1 MKKINLKTNLIL
13 LTMMVFLTALNSYGQ
28 KNREEISEKYKWN
41 LTDLY
46 ESDGDWRKAVDDL
59 TAKLDEVEKFKG
71 TITESAENLLEA
83 LEFNSSLSKE
93 AAKIY
98 LYAGMNSDLDT
109 RNMKYNGMKQE
120 LQSLFSNFGA
130 KAAFIEPEILSADWE
145 TIEGFIEKEPRLE
158 VYRMPLENMFR
169 TKEHSLS
176 EKEERIM
183 ALSGMVSSVPQA
195 VYGTFSNAEMPK
207 PEVTLSDGTK
217 LEIGS
222 AEYSRYR
229 ASANRK
235 DREIVF
241 DAYWNNFVR
250 FQATYGEML
259 YGNVKADI
267 FRAKARH
274 YDSSLEASL
283 YPNNIPVEVYHS
295 LVDNVDKNL
304 PAFHRYLKIKKRMM
318 NVDTLKYLDLYAPVV
333 KDVDLNY
340 TYDEATAII
349 LDALKPLGDKYV
361 NIVKKAIDERWID
374 VYPTPG
380 KRSGAYS
387 NGAFYDGHPF
397 ILLNYND
404 LYDDVS
410 TLAHELGH
418 TMQSYFSNKTQPYP
432 TADYVTFVAEVAST
446 FNEVLLFNY
455 MMNKVE
461 DEDVKLSLLMEWLDR
476 FKGTLFRQTQ
486 FAEFELKIHEEAEQ
500 GKPLTGDEFSEIYK
514 DIVDRYY
521 GHDEAICYV
530 NDYINMEWAFIPH
543 FYYNFYVYQY
553 STSFTASIS
562 LAEKVMSGDKQALKN
577 YMDFLSAGGSD
588 YPIQLL
594 KNAGVDMTG
603 NEPFDKAIASMNKVM
618 DEIEKILDKKE
629 KE

>member
-1 MKKINLKTNLIL
+1 MKRINLKTNMIL
-13 LTMMVFLTALNSYGQ
+13 FTILAMFASMNSYSQ
-28 KNREEISEKYKWN
+28 KTREEIPEKYKWN
-41 LTDLY
+41 LSDLY
-46 ESDGDWRKAVDDL
+46 ESDEAWREAF
-59 TAKLDEVEKFKG
+59 DELASRLEGVERFKG
-71 TITESAENLLEA
+71 TLTQSADNLLQA
-83 LEFNSSLSKE
+83 LEFNSELSKE
-93 AAKIY
+93 ASKIY
-98 LYAGMNSDLDT
+98 LYAGMSSDLDT

-130 KAAFIEPEILSADWE
+130 KAAFIEPEILSADWS
-145 TIEGFIEKEPRLE
+145 TIEGFFKEEPKLE
-158 VYRMPLENMFR
+158 MYRMGLENMFR
-169 TKEHSLS
+169 TKAHSLS
-176 EKEERIM
+176 EAEERIM

-207 PEVTLSDGTK
+207 PEVTLSDGSK

-229 ASANRK
+229 ASGNRA

-241 DAYWNNFVR
+241 EAYWKNYAR
-250 FQATYGEML
+250 FSASYGEML
-259 YGNVKADI
+259 NGNVKADI
-267 FRAKARH
+267 FSARARH
-274 YDSSLEASL
+274 YESTLQASL

-295 LVDNVDKNL
+295 LVDNVNENL

-318 NVDTLKYLDLYAPVV
+318 GVDTLKYLDLYAPVV
-333 KDVDLNY
+333 KDLDLKY
-340 TYDEATAII
+340 TYDEGAEII
-349 LDALKPLGDKYV
+349 LEALKSLGEEYV
-361 NIVKKAIDERWID
+361 STVKKAIDERWID

-387 NGAFYDGHPF
+387 NGSFYDGHPF

-410 TLAHELGH
+410 TFAHELGH

-432 TADYVTFVAEVAST
+432 TARYVTFVAEVAST
-446 FNEVLLFNY
+446 FNEVLLFNH
-455 MMNKVE
+455 MLGEVQ
-461 DEDVKLSLLMEWLDR
+461 DDDVRLSLLMEWLDR

-486 FAEFELKIHEEAEQ
+486 FAEFELKIHEEAEN
-500 GKPLTGDEFSEIYK
+500 GKPLTGDEFSKIYT
-514 DIVDRYY
+514 DIVNRYY
-521 GHDEAICYV
+521 GHEENICYV
-530 NDYINMEWAFIPH
+530 DDYINMEWAYIPH

-588 YPIQLL
+588 YPIELL
-594 KNAGVDMTG
+594 KNAGVDMTSA
-603 NEPFDKAIASMNKVM
+603 EPFEKTIASMNKVM